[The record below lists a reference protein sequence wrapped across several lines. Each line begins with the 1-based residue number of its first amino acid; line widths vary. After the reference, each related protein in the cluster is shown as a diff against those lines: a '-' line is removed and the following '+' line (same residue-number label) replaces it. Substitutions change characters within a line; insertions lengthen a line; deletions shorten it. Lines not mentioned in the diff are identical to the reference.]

1 MSDIA
6 NPRTNAA
13 WQNSVHGR
21 LLQNPQRPES
31 HRPRAKITGSGWKV
45 RQKNKVSSRDGRRAP
60 HRAETS
66 QSLESIV
73 PSRKTPNVKG
83 LTGRSLGVEG
93 RTDAAEALSVAPGS
107 AMSDA
112 ANPRRNAAWQDS
124 AHRRLLHN
132 RETLRKRR
140 LPSPITGSGW
150 KVRQKNKVS
159 SRAGRRASHRAET
172 SQGLLAIVPSQK
184 CRTLKVSHDHG
195 WRGAC
200 AARSVTDMIVVL

>member
-1 MSDIA
+1 M
-6 NPRTNAA
+6 NT
-13 WQNSVHGR
+13 
-21 LLQNPQRPES
+21 PELIEKGS
-31 HRPRAKITGSGWKV
+31 AMVVGSGVWFGFLIFMAWLATMPFLFVFLESKSEDCREKV
-45 RQKNKVSSRDGRRAP
+45 NERVKRDGERKNNDELGIKIGDKHADDNN
-60 HRAETS
+60 TS
-66 QSLESIV
+66 DAGDNQRIYRGAFISNNCVFRLDLNLCFVRFHISL
-73 PSRKTPNVKG
+73 PNVID

-150 KVRQKNKVS
+150 KVRQKNKDS
-159 SRAGRRASHRAET
+159 
-172 SQGLLAIVPSQK
+172 
-184 CRTLKVSHDHG
+184 
-195 WRGAC
+195 
-200 AARSVTDMIVVL
+200 